1 MGIGRADEERDMSR
15 METGQV
21 QLLVSYT
28 LRGDVEEADY
38 DQWARQVAVP
48 WWQNQPGFRAIRGYY
63 TVVGSGARIVV
74 EIDVDHFESLAK
86 VLGSEDYQRM
96 RRELTDFAEDIDS
109 RILAPTGRTPS

>member
-1 MGIGRADEERDMSR
+1 MGR
-15 METGQV
+15 METGHV
-21 QLLVSYT
+21 QLMVSYT
-28 LRGDVEEADY
+28 LRSDVEEADY

-74 EIDVDHFESLAK
+74 QVDVDHFETLAK
-86 VLGSEDYQRM
+86 VLGSEGYQRM
-96 RRELTDFAEDIDS
+96 RRELAGFAEDIDS